1 MKKLF
6 LASILLLIFGVVGK
20 MDFDDAVAEEAHY
33 CSMVASG
40 AWPAYKGEC
49 NGSSVLDNSLSSNSA
64 ANSSALRPVIR
75 IANLKMRKILKRFP
89 KATPLKSIAKLRSS
103 LKHCRR
109 DHC

>member
-20 MDFDDAVAEEAHY
+20 MDFDDAVAAEAHY

-49 NGSSVLDNSLSSNSA
+49 NGNTILVNNMATSKPSNSHTG
-64 ANSSALRPVIR
+64 R
-75 IANLKMRKILKRFP
+75 
-89 KATPLKSIAKLRSS
+89 
-103 LKHCRR
+103 
-109 DHC
+109 